1 MFRDLA
7 RGVTEVASNRIVL
20 DARSVA
26 LLAEQGVGGVEEG
39 QTVKIA
45 VAVDRQGMP
54 KQAAMSVSEGEPR
67 LITLGQARALALAE
81 PMFGNEH
88 FDKLGWNGSVTES
101 VLIEGSL
108 DMTLSSEAGASAHP
122 IEGEVS

>member
-7 RGVTEVASNRIVL
+7 RGVTEVASNRLVL

-26 LLAEQGVGGVEEG
+26 LLAKQGVGGVEEG

-45 VAVDRQGMP
+45 VAMDRQVMP

-67 LITLGQARALALAE
+67 LITLVQARSLALAE
-81 PMFGNEH
+81 PMFGN
-88 FDKLGWNGSVTES
+88 
-101 VLIEGSL
+101 
-108 DMTLSSEAGASAHP
+108 
-122 IEGEVS
+122 

>member
-7 RGVTEVASNRIVL
+7 RGVTEVTSNRLVL

-67 LITLGQARALALAE
+67 LITLGQARLLALAE

-88 FDKLGWNGSVTES
+88 FDKLG
-101 VLIEGSL
+101 
-108 DMTLSSEAGASAHP
+108 
-122 IEGEVS
+122 